1 MLEGVLDP
9 FNSLVWDDPGI
20 GTYIAYSFVQGIVF
34 FLLLFL
40 VESCRA
46 NRLKQ
51 TKIRTQ
57 HKAQHRHHRTST
69 AAYSAGRQAQ
79 DLQPIYLCKQQEESA
94 IVATPPIV
102 RVRAAAQE
110 DDDVA
115 SERQRLHLMSLDQI
129 RRDHSL
135 VLLDLEKYYGG
146 FLAVDRLCVG
156 IPPGECFGLLGVNG
170 AGKTTTF
177 KMLTGDEGITAG
189 DAYLHGFSVTSQIR
203 KVRSRYSRRLSNN
216 SVELISAV
224 TLY

>member
-1 MLEGVLDP
+1 MREGALDP

-20 GTYIAYSFVQGIVF
+20 GRSLAYTFVQGIVF
-34 FLLLFL
+34 LLLLFL
-40 VESCRA
+40 VESGLA
-46 NRLKQ
+46 KLLKQ
-51 TKIRTQ
+51 FTIRARHTVLHQ
-57 HKAQHRHHRTST
+57 HHRASS

-79 DLQPIYLCKQQEESA
+79 DLQPIHHRQQQESA
-94 IVATPPIV
+94 VVAIPSIVGAHT
-102 RVRAAAQE
+102 ADQE